1 MNILAIDTTTKTA
14 CVSLKKEKELYTDK
28 IENEI
33 THSEKLLPLID
44 KVLQNAN
51 LKISEVN
58 KLACINGPGSFTG
71 IRIGLATIKAIAQ
84 VKNLDIFS
92 INSLELIAYTT
103 FVKKG
108 LQNNTNI
115 ISIISTN
122 NDRVFYCIYNISIK
136 NEKLVMKNLCE
147 IQNEYIDDATKKI
160 NDFVNINKNT
170 YIISGNCIDEF
181 ESEFVKLTCDKYNFY
196 PSTNDCINIMNN
208 ISNLDDY
215 IFNAYTLKAT
225 YARPSQAERM
235 KNAKN

>member
-1 MNILAIDTTTKTA
+1 MILQLKTA

-71 IRIGLATIKAIAQ
+71 IRIVLATIKAIAQ

-136 NEKLVMKNLCE
+136 K
-147 IQNEYIDDATKKI
+147 
-160 NDFVNINKNT
+160 
-170 YIISGNCIDEF
+170 
-181 ESEFVKLTCDKYNFY
+181 
-196 PSTNDCINIMNN
+196 
-208 ISNLDDY
+208 
-215 IFNAYTLKAT
+215 
-225 YARPSQAERM
+225 
-235 KNAKN
+235 